1 MEGQRPDGK
10 VVRFDLLRIKRD
22 SQLRCQCS
30 VPRLELD
37 PKNRTVQCKDCR
49 AYLDPFDA
57 LIRVAERA
65 EALQEYE
72 KQAMEEA
79 EHWRKLA
86 EEQFK
91 RCCRALAFREM
102 ESEYRRGVL
111 PGVPCVEGHL
121 IPSKSKS
128 GPTRTTSRR
137 AVHEAQT
144 RERRPHQ

>member
-49 AYLDPFDA
+49 A
-57 LIRVAERA
+57 
-65 EALQEYE
+65 
-72 KQAMEEA
+72 
-79 EHWRKLA
+79 
-86 EEQFK
+86 
-91 RCCRALAFREM
+91 LAFREM

-111 PGVPCVEGHL
+111 PRCPVCGKPFDPIKIKEWTNKDYV
-121 IPSKSKS
+121 
-128 GPTRTTSRR
+128 
-137 AVHEAQT
+137 
-144 RERRPHQ
+144 

>member
-79 EHWRKLA
+79 EHWRKLT

-111 PGVPCVEGHL
+111 PRCPVCGKPFDPIKIKEWTNKDYV
-121 IPSKSKS
+121 
-128 GPTRTTSRR
+128 
-137 AVHEAQT
+137 
-144 RERRPHQ
+144 